1 MFAEGRG
8 AGKDV
13 SGLVAGG
20 WLLGLVLEL
29 GELGGWELGAG
40 VAGGAG
46 ELEFKSFCERE
57 DVSSH
62 TAWLEATHR
71 IRWKIRP
78 HLMSVING
86 SGLSESS

>member
-13 SGLVAGG
+13 SGLVAGC

-29 GELGGWELGAG
+29 GELGGWELGQL
-40 VAGGAG
+40 G